1 MGRDLNAESPL
12 SKAQTAGGFLASFTS
27 SLPTILYFSL
37 HCKLCA
43 KGLSHCYCLSKS
55 PTDSKDRSP
64 AAGCPHR

>member
-1 MGRDLNAESPL
+1 MGRDLNVECHSVIAPL

-27 SLPTILYFSL
+27 SQPTILYLFL
-37 HCKLCA
+37 HCK
-43 KGLSHCYCLSKS
+43 HKS